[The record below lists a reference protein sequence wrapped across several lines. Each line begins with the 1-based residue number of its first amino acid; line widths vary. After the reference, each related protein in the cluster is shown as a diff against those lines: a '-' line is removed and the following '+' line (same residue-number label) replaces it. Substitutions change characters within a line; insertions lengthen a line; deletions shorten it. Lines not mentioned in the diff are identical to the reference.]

1 MDKVWPF
8 LVVLGSFAVVL
19 GALARLAVH
28 VRRRGSAGAGIGAA
42 LASYDEAFRATAH
55 DSHYE
60 IQAQS
65 ERKAPLLSPDD
76 GPGRRPSPVRPGY
89 GPRRPSRQRPRTG
102 PRGPHALRRLT
113 LRRLPRRRRDR

>member
-19 GALARLAVH
+19 GAFARLAVH
-28 VRRRGSAGAGIGAA
+28 VRHRGSAGAGISAA

-65 ERKAPLLSPDD
+65 QRKAPLLSPDD
-76 GPGRRPSPVRPGY
+76 GPGRRPSPLRPGY
-89 GPRRPSRQRPRTG
+89 GPRRPSRQRSRTG
-102 PRGPHALRRLT
+102 PRALRRLT
-113 LRRLPRRRRDR
+113 RRRRDR

>member
-28 VRRRGSAGAGIGAA
+28 VRHRGSAGAGISAA

-65 ERKAPLLSPDD
+65 QRKAPLPSPDD
-76 GPGRRPSPVRPGY
+76 GPGRSPSSVRPGY
-89 GPRRPSRQRPRTG
+89 EPRQPSRQRPRTG
-102 PRGPHALRRLT
+102 PRGLHALRRLT
-113 LRRLPRRRRDR
+113 RRRRDR